1 MTTPLLSDDEIA
13 ARLRASAW
21 ERQGDEIVRDYKVD
35 NFVGAVAL
43 VNRVAQAA
51 EQRNHHPDILIH
63 GWNNVRLSLTNHA
76 AGGLT
81 EVDFEMA
88 EQFDALT

>member
-1 MTTPLLSDDEIA
+1 M
-13 ARLRASAW
+13 
-21 ERQGDEIVRDYKVD
+21 
-35 NFVGAVAL
+35 
-43 VNRVAQAA
+43 NRVAQAA